1 MDTSYLSQEGYEGLV
16 KELNELKTAGRKS
29 VAERLKHAK
38 ELGDLSENSEYQ
50 EAREDQTR
58 LEQRIGQL
66 EEMLRQ
72 TVLIKKT
79 SGSATVRIGSRVKVK
94 KNGDTLEFSIVGSHE
109 SRPAEGLI
117 SNESP
122 LARAL
127 LGKKIGDTAEVQTP
141 KGPTHYVIVEIE

>member
-1 MDTSYLSQEGYEGLV
+1 MDTAYLSQEGYEELV
-16 KELNELKTAGRKS
+16 KELNELKTTGRKS

-58 LEQRIGQL
+58 LEQRINQL
-66 EEMLRQ
+66 EETLRQ

-94 KNGDTLEFSIVGSHE
+94 KNGDTAKFSIVGSHE
-109 SRPAEGLI
+109 ARPAEGLI

-127 LGKKIGDTAEVQTP
+127 LGKKVGDTAEVHTP
-141 KGPTHYVIVEIE
+141 KGSVAYLITEIE

>member
-1 MDTSYLSQEGYEGLV
+1 MDATYLSQEGYDELV
-16 KELNELKTAGRKS
+16 KELNELKTSGRKG

-58 LEQRIGQL
+58 LEQHINQI
-66 EEMLRQ
+66 EETLRQ
-72 TVLIKKT
+72 MVLIKKT

-94 KNGDTLEFSIVGSHE
+94 KNGDMVVFSIVGSHE
-109 SRPAEGLI
+109 AHPADGFI

-127 LGKKIGDTAEVQTP
+127 LGKKIGDAVEVQTP
-141 KGPTHYVIVEIE
+141 KGPVTYLIVEIE